1 MGSIYFDRSSKG
13 VGKRGK
19 KTKYHN
25 CYRAEYSENKK
36 RYRKRFT
43 TLLRATKWLDDKNQ
57 KYNLEHF
64 NLLPYDRK
72 YQKN

>member
-1 MGSIYFDRSSKG
+1 MGSVYFDTSSRGAGKKG
-13 VGKRGK
+13 R

-25 CYRAEYSENKK
+25 CYRAEYVENKK

-43 TLLRATKWLDDKNQ
+43 TLFQATVWLDSRNQ
-57 KYNLEHF
+57 KYNLQNF
-64 NLLPYDRK
+64 TNQNYDRK